1 MSIELDWQIYDDD
14 TPLPETPP
22 TTTPQT
28 RRRRWIL
35 ALAIA
40 PPVIAIGIAAGLA
53 VFYRVRLDQVAR
65 QVHPIARLEAQAVA
79 ENDPAVFLA
88 LQDPDDDAWRSMQA
102 ECFGRLERVGLPEF
116 GWHATDSEPQPGNL
130 TLEPG
135 GAQLDMLHHLSVTH
149 PLPDGP
155 TTISLFVPHFYRETP
170 SGWVRAMPGPEYWG
184 EQRTQSGKRFAMLY
198 WQCDAAWLEP
208 LIPYMDKVLE
218 RACAHLSCPPQPIY
232 VVFDHRIESLGQLAE
247 PAHFDASGFVLSL
260 PSPHLLGLPTDACS
274 RNELYRAIATQ
285 VVQALLYE
293 ASDQQLDLGGPV
305 WQTIMQWELAQAGLA
320 ASPVAKATP
329 HTEGTSFWETWQP
342 LSAISLQP
350 QTIQASAT
358 RLDPLLPL
366 ALSFIEEYCG
376 AGAVARLTLTMPK
389 ATLGQAIRAGLE
401 TDPATLESA
410 WLSYTRR
417 QACLAAGS
425 ICPQFPTSELV
436 LEYAPERERS
446 GIWRA
451 RVDVTGQAHF
461 SPVSASGLYPI
472 WSADGKELAYVS
484 VKDFEKPSVQV
495 QVMNADSG
503 KVTTIMDELP
513 GANVGWLR
521 DGRLW
526 VESSDVIHLLQHDTH
541 STWQVAGTQQVW
553 SPDGARLAYVVTRLD
568 GTPMIY
574 ILDVTSHAT
583 QVVAS
588 GLEPVWSP
596 DGTRLAFWSGVTINN
611 PHPVSRMLNSAQI
624 QIADVMSHSVW
635 TLVHCDDLLYNIH
648 QQNVKVGDIA
658 WSPDGTFLAATMG
671 WPGSSFGLFVFDAD
685 SGAIK
690 VHLPSNQAAPCNE
703 CEWTSLEPEQAW
715 SPDSRY
721 VAAWATSSNAWFGES
736 GHVLI
741 LDMQT
746 GKQLALPGIGIWVWH
761 PTGHWLA
768 VPQSPNGILLVSP
781 DLAGM
786 HWLDTPQC
794 SSLAWRPIQ

>member
-22 TTTPQT
+22 TTTPKP

-40 PPVIAIGIAAGLA
+40 PFVIAIGLAAGLV

-79 ENDPAVFLA
+79 ENDPALFLA

-135 GAQLDMLHHLSVTH
+135 GARLDMLHYLSVTH

-155 TTISLFVPHFYRETP
+155 TTIALLVPHFYRETP
-170 SGWVRAMPGPEYWG
+170 SGWVRAMPGPECWG

-198 WQCDAAWLEP
+198 WQCDADWLEP

-218 RACAHLSCPPQPIY
+218 RACTHLPCPPQPIY
-232 VVFDHRIESLGQLAE
+232 VVFDYRIESIGQLAE
-247 PAHFDASGFVLSL
+247 PTHFDESGFVLRL
-260 PSPHLLGLPTDACS
+260 PSLHLLGLPTDACS
-274 RNELYRAIATQ
+274 RNELYRAIATE

-293 ASDQQLDLGGPV
+293 ASDQQLDLGCSV
-305 WQTIMQWELAQAGLA
+305 WQTIMHWELAQAGLA
-320 ASPVAKATP
+320 ASPVAKAAT
-329 HTEGTSFWETWQP
+329 HNEDTSFWETWQP
-342 LSAISLQP
+342 LSAISLQS
-350 QTIQASAT
+350 QTVQASET
-358 RLDPLLPL
+358 QPEPLLSR
-366 ALSFIEEYCG
+366 ALGFIEEQCG
-376 AGAVARLTLTMPK
+376 AGAVARLAPAMSR

-401 TDPATLESA
+401 MNPATLESA

-417 QACLAAGS
+417 RACMATGG
-425 ICPQFPTSELV
+425 ICPEFPTSELV

-451 RVDVTGQAHF
+451 RVDATGQAIF
-461 SPVSASGLYPI
+461 SLVSATGFYPA
-472 WSADGKELAYVS
+472 WSADGKELTYVS
-484 VKDFEKPSVQV
+484 VKDFEKPFVRV
-495 QVMNADSG
+495 ELMNADSG
-503 KVTTIMDELP
+503 RVTTVIDELP

-526 VESSDVIHLLQHDTH
+526 VESSDVIHLLRHDAY
-541 STWQVAGTQQVW
+541 STFRVASRQQVW
-553 SPDGARLAYVVTRLD
+553 SPDGTHLAYVVTRLD

-574 ILDVTSHAT
+574 ILDVASHAT
-583 QVVAS
+583 RAVAS

-596 DGTRLAFWSGVTINN
+596 DGTRLAFWSSVTINN
-611 PHPVSRMLNSAQI
+611 PHSASRMLNSAQI

-671 WPGSSFGLFVFDAD
+671 WPGSHSGLFVFDAD

-690 VHLPSNQAAPCNE
+690 VHMPSNLAAPCNE
-703 CEWTSLEPEQAW
+703 CEWMSLEPNQAW

-721 VAAWATSSNAWFGES
+721 VAVWTTPATTWFGES
-736 GHVLI
+736 GRVMI
-741 LDMQT
+741 LDVQT
-746 GKQLALPGIGIWVWH
+746 GKQLALPGAGTWAWH

-768 VPQSPNGILLVSP
+768 VSQNPNGILLVTP

-786 HWLDTPQC
+786 YWLDTPQC
-794 SSLAWRPIQ
+794 SSLAWRPVR